1 MRKTKKEKKV
11 RAVPIGIGILVFI
24 FAFVCGVVSDV
35 LGSDFHSRLF
45 QYAPEYWSTAS
56 SISICLLC
64 SRIRWIS
71 HAYSPRG
78 LQASSSSLFCP

>member
-45 QYAPEYWSTAS
+45 QYAPEY
-56 SISICLLC
+56 
-64 SRIRWIS
+64 
-71 HAYSPRG
+71 
-78 LQASSSSLFCP
+78 